1 MRWSAARVQSPELAA
16 PAATAGPLP
25 GRPTDSTSAPG
36 SAVGRKSVNGFVV
49 LIWAL
54 TGSAGFFWPV
64 FPIAAWG
71 IGLVMNA
78 WDVYWRRE
86 ITEQDIQHEMERA
99 DRRG

>member
-1 MRWSAARVQSPELAA
+1 MVAVAIDTRDQALRDKAVQRLKKRRDFHAH
-16 PAATAGPLP
+16 LLMY
-25 GRPTDSTSAPG
+25 
-36 SAVGRKSVNGFVV
+36 VLVNGFVV

-64 FPIAAWG
+64 FLIAAWG

-86 ITEQDIQHEMERA
+86 ITEQDIQHEIERA
-99 DRRG
+99 DRHG